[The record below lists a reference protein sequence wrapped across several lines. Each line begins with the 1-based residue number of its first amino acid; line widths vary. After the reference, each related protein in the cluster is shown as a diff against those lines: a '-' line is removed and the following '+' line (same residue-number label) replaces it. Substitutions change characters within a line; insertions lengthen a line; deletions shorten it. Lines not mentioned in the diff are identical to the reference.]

1 MISTL
6 EKARKDP
13 DSMKA
18 KILKVARRVFGEYG
32 FHGTTTRLIAQE
44 TGIDISTLHYH
55 WGDKANLYE
64 SVILDI
70 TDDLKSELAEVE
82 KVIHGLPLAK
92 RMEIAIGMVTDYL
105 FACPEISN
113 LILFRYFGKT
123 RHEAA
128 VDPSTASKPRSE
140 ERGKKSR
147 PSVSLGA
154 VRLSNGSGSTLSMP
168 RAEAGGSR
176 RVDFH
181 MPEFVSDIARS
192 MHLSESSKDVPVE
205 AKMKVLAMMNAI
217 YNFISGEE
225 FFRSMLKLEKEDYV
239 SRVKGTLKFI
249 LIPAFVSGKRQPEPR
264 DTPVYEDQAGG
275 WLWVN
280 ERDH

>member
-1 MISTL
+1 MISPL

-64 SVILDI
+64 AVILDI

-82 KVIHGLPLAK
+82 KLIHGLPLAK
-92 RMEIAIGMVTDYL
+92 RMEIAIDVVTDYL
-105 FACPEISN
+105 FACPEVSN

-123 RHEAA
+123 RHEA
-128 VDPSTASKPRSE
+128 
-140 ERGKKSR
+140 
-147 PSVSLGA
+147 
-154 VRLSNGSGSTLSMP
+154 TL
-168 RAEAGGSR
+168 
-176 RVDFH
+176 DFH

-192 MHLSESSKDVPVE
+192 MHLADSSKNVPVG
-205 AKMKVLAMMNAI
+205 AKMKILAMMNAI
-217 YNFISGEE
+217 HNFISGEE
-225 FFRSMLKLEKEDYV
+225 FFRSMLTLDKEDYM
-239 SRVKGTLKFI
+239 SRVKETLRFI
-249 LIPAFVSGKRQPEPR
+249 LIPAFVSGERKPESKE
-264 DTPVYEDQAGG
+264 TVVYEDRPGG

-280 ERDH
+280 EKDR

>member
-18 KILKVARRVFGEYG
+18 KILKVARRIFGEYG

-70 TDDLKSELAEVE
+70 TDDLKSELVEVE

-123 RHEAA
+123 RHE
-128 VDPSTASKPRSE
+128 TA
-140 ERGKKSR
+140 
-147 PSVSLGA
+147 
-154 VRLSNGSGSTLSMP
+154 
-168 RAEAGGSR
+168 
-176 RVDFH
+176 VDFH

-217 YNFISGEE
+217 YNFIAGEE
-225 FFRSMLKLEKEDYV
+225 FFRSMLALEKEDYV
-239 SRVKGTLKFI
+239 SRVKETLKFI
-249 LIPAFVSGKRQPEPR
+249 LIPAFVSGETKPEPKEAV
-264 DTPVYEDQAGG
+264 VYEDRPGG

-280 ERDH
+280 ERDR

>member
-18 KILKVARRVFGEYG
+18 KILKVARRVFGQYG

-64 SVILDI
+64 AVIRDI
-70 TDDLKSELAEVE
+70 TDDLKNELAEVE
-82 KVIHGLPLAK
+82 KIIHGLPLDK
-92 RMEIAIGMVTDYL
+92 RMEIAIDVVTDYL
-105 FACPEISN
+105 FACPEVSN
-113 LILFRYFGKT
+113 IILFRYFGKT
-123 RHEAA
+123 RHEA
-128 VDPSTASKPRSE
+128 
-140 ERGKKSR
+140 
-147 PSVSLGA
+147 
-154 VRLSNGSGSTLSMP
+154 TL
-168 RAEAGGSR
+168 
-176 RVDFH
+176 DFH

-192 MHLSESSKDVPVE
+192 MRLSESSKNIPVE

-217 YNFISGEE
+217 HNFISGEE
-225 FFRSMLKLEKEDYV
+225 FFRSMLDLGKEDYML
-239 SRVKGTLKFI
+239 RVKETLRFI
-249 LIPAFVSGKRQPEPR
+249 LIPAFVSGEKKPDPR
-264 DTPVYEDQAGG
+264 ETAVYEDRSGG

-280 ERDH
+280 ERDR